1 MCIVKLEKEFEESAA
16 AEVGEAPSVES
27 STLLH
32 DLVMLRLYEASPSR
46 SKEVRLLEWIEWQDL
61 NGMRGKL
68 SVGQYAEKTRRNI
81 LTQRPLGNLFS
92 FHGNYK
98 TFRSKGV
105 DETEYQ
111 QDRFPEFCDSLRRYI
126 DDGYRKTL
134 VSSHKHHF
142 VFVDA
147 GGDGF
152 DDRSFSRYLGTL
164 LQRLS
169 GQRMTSNLLRSS
181 FISDLYSSTSNP
193 DVRES
198 AAILMRH
205 SVNEAMRTYDRRDP
219 ASRKEA
225 AQAILSTKKREL
237 DREDSDRPVKIVD
250 SLFSRGD
257 VVAVPYRDD
266 DSGDAN
272 FWLAYV
278 IKSSAC
284 RSGADGTGVH

>member
-1 MCIVKLEKEFEESAA
+1 MRAWES
-16 AEVGEAPSVES
+16 
-27 STLLH
+27 LLI
-32 DLVMLRLYEASPSR
+32 SR
-46 SKEVRLLEWIEWQDL
+46 
-61 NGMRGKL
+61 N
-68 SVGQYAEKTRRNI
+68 
-81 LTQRPLGNLFS
+81 
-92 FHGNYK
+92 HK

-181 FISDLYSSTSNP
+181 FISDLSSSTSNP

-272 FWLAYV
+272 FWLAYI
-278 IKSSAC
+278 IKSSAAEVGLMELVC
-284 RSGADGTGVH
+284 INESDQIYQPKLGSVWSEPASTCFHVQFDCSATTGHYRLISPPQEIRGLLNKGK